1 MIRTLIF
8 LLAALGVAAPAP
20 DDGVSVIPQPR
31 AVERADG
38 SFLLTGPVRIVA
50 PADDPGF
57 QLAAGFLRDFLRGK
71 AGLAVSVGDRAERG
85 AIVFES
91 ADAGAQ
97 TGPTNPEAYSLA
109 VSPDG
114 IRIRASGAAGAFWAV
129 QTLRQLLPP
138 DIERG
143 AASSPLRVPAVT
155 ITDAP
160 RFAWRGTLVDV
171 GRHYLP
177 PAFIKRFIDL
187 LALHKMNVLH
197 WHLTEDQGW
206 RLAIK
211 RYPRLTSVGAWR
223 TESDG
228 TRDGG
233 FYTQD
238 QVRDIV
244 EYARRRQVTIVPEIE
259 MPGHA
264 SAALVAYP
272 ELSCTGETKTVP
284 TTWGVFEDVFC
295 PGKEETFQF
304 LQNVLDEVMA
314 LFPSTVIHIGGDEV
328 PKAHWKACARCQQRM
343 KAEGLRDE
351 NELQSYFIRRIGDY
365 VRSEGREIAGWDEI
379 LEGGLPAGTT
389 VQVWRDVE
397 HTRTSVRLGARVVA
411 SPTSHAYINTSAAG
425 LPLAR
430 VLQFNPVPDGLSADE
445 AARIAGGEATLWSE
459 GIDEA
464 NFDAMAFPRLAAFA
478 EALWTGQPRSLTEF
492 KARLDGAHSAR
503 LRALGV
509 MYGPEDRALVA
520 LTPVFDPATSRVS
533 VRTEHHVEPLVFR
546 YTTDGKSPT
555 ARSPLYD
562 GARTFGTSG
571 TVKVRPFLGGAAMLQ
586 SATLTIDR
594 HLAVGRTVAFAVP
607 NSPKYKGTG
616 AFTLTDSLRG
626 TADFHDGLWQG
637 WEGEDVE
644 AVVDLGA
651 VAAVR
656 EVEVGSLQAM
666 RSWILL
672 PKRVVIWL
680 SDDAASWREVAT
692 LSHPI
697 PPQRE
702 DAFVHRFRQTLP
714 AGSRARYVK
723 VRAEHAGPL
732 PAWHPGAGGKAW
744 VFVDEIAVR

>member
-1 MIRTLIF
+1 MIRSLIF

-20 DDGVSVIPQPR
+20 DGGVSVIPQPR

-38 SFLLTGPVRIVA
+38 SFLLASPVRIVA
-50 PADDPGF
+50 PAGDPRF
-57 QLAAGFLRDFLRGK
+57 QDAGAFLRDFVIEK
-71 AGLAVSVGDRAERG
+71 ARLPVSLGDRIERG
-85 AIVFES
+85 AIVFEA
-91 ADAGAQ
+91 ADASAQ
-97 TGPTNPEAYSLA
+97 PGPTNAEAYSLA

-114 IRIRASGAAGAFWAV
+114 IRIRASSAAGAFWAV

-143 AASSPLRVPAVT
+143 AAVSPLRVPAVT

-160 RFAWRGTLVDV
+160 RFAWRGSLVDV

-206 RLAIK
+206 RLEIK

-223 TESDG
+223 TENDG
-228 TRDGG
+228 TRYGG

-264 SAALVAYP
+264 SAALVAHP
-272 ELSCTGETKTVP
+272 ELSCTGETKAVP

-295 PGKEETFQF
+295 PGREETFQF

-314 LFPSTVIHIGGDEV
+314 LFPSKMIHIGGDEV
-328 PKAHWKACARCQQRM
+328 PKAHWRACPLCQKRM

-365 VRSEGREIAGWDEI
+365 VRSKGREITGWDEI
-379 LEGGLPAGTT
+379 LEGGLPAGST
-389 VQVWRDVE
+389 VQVWRDIE
-397 HTRTSVRLGARVVA
+397 HARTSVKLGARVVA
-411 SPTSHAYINTSAAG
+411 SPTSHTYINTSPAG

-445 AARIAGGEATLWSE
+445 AARIVGGEATLWSE

-478 EALWTGQPRSLTEF
+478 ETLWTGQPRSLPEF

-509 MYGPEDRALVA
+509 KYGPDDRALVA
-520 LTPVFDPATSRVS
+520 LTPVFDRATSRAS
-533 VRTEHHVEPLVFR
+533 VRTEHQVEPLVFR
-546 YTTDGKSPT
+546 YTTDGTNPT
-555 ARSPLYD
+555 VRSPLYD
-562 GARTFGTSG
+562 GARTFGASG
-571 TVKVRPFLGGAAMLQ
+571 TVSP
-586 SATLTIDR
+586 
-594 HLAVGRTVAFAVP
+594 AVP
-607 NSPKYKGTG
+607 RRRRDAPIGHADDRPAPRGGQDRRLHGSEQPEYPGTG

-626 TADFHDGLWQG
+626 SADFHDGTWQG
-637 WEGEDVE
+637 WEGEHMD

-680 SDDAASWREVAT
+680 SDDATSWREVAD
-692 LSHPI
+692 LAHDI
-697 PPQRE
+697 PAQRE
-702 DAFVHRFRQTLP
+702 DSFVRRFRQALP
-714 AGSRARYVK
+714 AGTRARYVR
-723 VRAEHAGPL
+723 VRAENAGPL

-744 VFVDEIAVR
+744 IFVDEIAVR

>member
-1 MIRTLIF
+1 VIRSFVF
-8 LLAALGVAAPAP
+8 LLAALVVAAPAP
-20 DDGVSVIPQPR
+20 DRGVSVVPQPR
-31 AVERADG
+31 DVERADG
-38 SFLLTGPVRIVA
+38 AFLLASPVHIVA
-50 PADDPGF
+50 PVDDPRF
-57 QLAAGFLRDFLRGK
+57 QDSSRFLRDFLRDK
-71 AGLAVSVGDRAERG
+71 ARLSVSQGGRAERG
-85 AIVFES
+85 AIVFEA
-91 ADAGAQ
+91 ADASVQ
-97 TGPTNPEAYSLA
+97 PGPANAEAYSLA

-114 IRIRASGAAGAFWAV
+114 IRIRASSAAGAFWAV

-143 AASSPLRVPAVT
+143 AAGSPLRVPAVT

-160 RFAWRGTLVDV
+160 RFAWRGSLVDV

-206 RLAIK
+206 RLEIEK
-211 RYPRLTSVGAWR
+211 YPRLTSIGAWR
-223 TESDG
+223 TENDG
-228 TRDGG
+228 ARYGG

-272 ELSCTGETKTVP
+272 ELSCTGETKAVP
-284 TTWGVFEDVFC
+284 TTWGVFEDVLC

-314 LFPSTVIHIGGDEV
+314 LFPSKVIHIGGDEV
-328 PKAHWKACARCQQRM
+328 PKAHWKACPLCQKRM

-365 VRSEGREIAGWDEI
+365 VRSKGREITGWDEI
-379 LEGGLPAGTT
+379 LEGGLPTGTT
-389 VQVWRDVE
+389 VQVWRDIE
-397 HTRTSVRLGARVVA
+397 HARTSVKLGARVVA
-411 SPTSHAYINTSAAG
+411 SPTSHTYINTSPAG

-430 VLQFNPVPDGLSADE
+430 VLEFNPVPDGLPADE
-445 AARIAGGEATLWSE
+445 AARIVGGEATLWSE

-464 NFDAMAFPRLAAFA
+464 NFDAMAYPRLAAFA
-478 EALWTGQPRSLTEF
+478 ETLWTGQPRSLQEF
-492 KARLDGAHSAR
+492 KARLESAHYPR

-509 MYGPEDRALVA
+509 RYGPEDRALVA
-520 LTPVFDPATSRVS
+520 LAPVFDPATSRVS

-546 YTTDGKSPT
+546 YTTDGTNPTVRSPVYVD
-555 ARSPLYD
+555 ARSF
-562 GARTFGTSG
+562 GASG
-571 TVKVRPFLGGAAMLQ
+571 TVKVRPFLAGAAMLQ
-586 SATLTIDR
+586 SSTLTIDR
-594 HLAVGRTVAFAVP
+594 HLAVGRTVAFVVP
-607 NSPKYKGTG
+607 NSPKYPGTG
-616 AFTLTDSLRG
+616 AYALTDSLRG
-626 TADFHDGLWQG
+626 TADFHDGTWQG
-637 WEGEDVE
+637 WEGEDMD

-680 SDDAASWREVAT
+680 SDDATSWREVAV
-692 LSHPI
+692 LSHAI

-714 AGSRARYVK
+714 AGSRARYVR
-723 VRAEHAGPL
+723 VRTENAGPL
-732 PAWHPGAGGKAW
+732 PAWHPGAGGNAW